1 VTAIGWIMVE
11 HSRKFTFRFGE
22 KKVVI
27 NKDAHEP
34 EYQLYAKALAFALYH
49 KQYRSL
55 RVEAKV
61 DERFQPDL
69 SASDYD
75 GTMLLWAECGNVSM
89 NKVEKL
95 FKKYR
100 KALFVF
106 VKRPEDLRSFEK
118 NLAKTTKNMRSCPLI
133 DIVIYPEHFAEWWVS
148 EEGDVF
154 IPKEEVMIIR
164 WN

>member
-1 VTAIGWIMVE
+1 MVL
-11 HSRKFTFRFGE
+11 HSRKFTFKFGT

-34 EYQLYAKALAFALYH
+34 EVQFYSKALAFALYH

-69 SASDYD
+69 SASGYD
-75 GTMLLWAECGNVSM
+75 GTMLLWVECGKVSM

-106 VKRPEDLRSFEK
+106 VQLSKDLRAFEK
-118 NLAKTTKNMRSCPLI
+118 NLKRAVKNMRTLPPI

-148 EEGDVF
+148 PEGDVF
-154 IPKEEVMIIR
+154 IPKEEVEIIR
-164 WN
+164 WH

>member
-1 VTAIGWIMVE
+1 MLE
-11 HSRKFTFRFGE
+11 HSRKFTFRFGTR
-22 KKVVI
+22 KVVF
-27 NKDAHEP
+27 NKGPQEP
-34 EYQLYAKALAFALYH
+34 EFNLYAKALAFALYH

-69 SASDYD
+69 SASGYD
-75 GTMLLWAECGNVSM
+75 GTMLLWVECGNVSM

-106 VKRPEDLRSFEK
+106 VKEAKDLPAFEK
-118 NLAKTTKNMRSCPLI
+118 IFAKSTKDMRSLPPV

-154 IPKEEVMIIR
+154 IPKEEVNIIR